1 MELAKQKEA
10 ATTFL
15 RALDK
20 LDPAVFGS
28 LISDNFEFEMMGR
41 LPGIKPI
48 RGKESS
54 SRTCPRR
61 SPRCFPRVST

>member
-20 LDPAVFGS
+20 LDPAAFGS
-28 LISDNFEFEMMGR
+28 LISDKVIQEIIAVLCRARQEHHNN
-41 LPGIKPI
+41 
-48 RGKESS
+48 
-54 SRTCPRR
+54 
-61 SPRCFPRVST
+61 

>member
-20 LDPAVFGS
+20 LDPAILDS

-41 LPGIKPI
+41 LPGVKPSGGRI
-48 RGKESS
+48 NF

-61 SPRCFPRVST
+61 SPRCSPTVST